1 MDHRAKILLRG
12 ANGAGKST
20 LLKLLTGLERPEK
33 GKVLLGKV
41 KAGELSRKMFSGK
54 VLYLPQDDP
63 MLSITGEALYDEIL
77 KRDKEEALGYTDR
90 FGLNRKTV
98 SNQEIAALSGGER
111 KKIFL
116 ALALA
121 VKPPFLLLDEPT
133 NHLDEKGKQILA
145 ACLTEYSGG
154 FLMVTHD
161 QLMEKLD
168 ARVCVLRE
176 GRLYDK
182 G

>member
-1 MDHRAKILLRG
+1 
-12 ANGAGKST
+12 
-20 LLKLLTGLERPEK
+20 
-33 GKVLLGKV
+33 
-41 KAGELSRKMFSGK
+41 
-54 VLYLPQDDP
+54 

-98 SNQEIAALSGGER
+98 SNQEIAALSGESGKDFSGSCAGCETS
-111 KKIFL
+111 FL
-116 ALALA
+116 
-121 VKPPFLLLDEPT
+121 PLDEPT

-176 GRLYDK
+176 GRLYDRDRK
-182 G
+182 EIRRVVGVIVSFRFCLAVFPE